1 MLSGHAHL
9 YERYTRTVAGRQIP
23 YVVAGNGGY
32 FNLSGFKPGA
42 GGKQP
47 KPPVKGTDAAGNP
60 LTLESFADKLYG
72 YLRLT
77 VTPGTLSCEFVSVDK
92 ATGKKTV
99 PDAFSLNL
107 AAHQVTSRP
116 RAQ

>member
-1 MLSGHAHL
+1 M
-9 YERYTRTVAGRQIP
+9 
-23 YVVAGNGGY
+23 
-32 FNLSGFKPGA
+32 
-42 GGKQP
+42 
-47 KPPVKGTDAAGNP
+47 KGTDAAGNP

-92 ATGKKTV
+92 TTGKKTV

-116 RAQ
+116 RAP